1 MAEKI
6 VILGNGFDL
15 RHFLP
20 TKYNHLITILR
31 EIENY
36 NFSDSDLSF
45 SGLFD
50 RSFKEKDE
58 VFYNGI
64 LNCYDVQNIKFNS
77 EKLKSIQDRL
87 EMNNWFQYL
96 KTVEDSKIETWIDF
110 ETEINRV
117 LLLINNFFLSY
128 EKLDKDYQFVH
139 YSNYNTEQSYYF
151 IQNHLYRRTFNNKL
165 QYNILLNFY
174 LLFSEERITTLNEDF
189 VLIIGNEI
197 QYFKEK
203 ERNF

>member
-36 NFSDSDLSF
+36 DFSDSEVSF
-45 SGLFD
+45 SDLFNG
-50 RSFKEKDE
+50 SFKEKDE
-58 VFYNGI
+58 FFFFFF
-64 LNCYDVQNIKFNS
+64 LNYYDVQNIKFNS

-117 LLLINNFFLSY
+117 LLLINNFF
-128 EKLDKDYQFVH
+128 
-139 YSNYNTEQSYYF
+139 
-151 IQNHLYRRTFNNKL
+151 
-165 QYNILLNFY
+165 
-174 LLFSEERITTLNEDF
+174 
-189 VLIIGNEI
+189 
-197 QYFKEK
+197 
-203 ERNF
+203 

>member
-36 NFSDSDLSF
+36 DFSDSEVSF
-45 SGLFD
+45 SDLFNG
-50 RSFKEKDE
+50 SFKEKDE
-58 VFYNGI
+58 FFFFFF
-64 LNCYDVQNIKFNS
+64 LNYYDVQNIKFNS

-87 EMNNWFQYL
+87 EMNNRFQYL

-117 LLLINNFFLSY
+117 LLLINNFF
-128 EKLDKDYQFVH
+128 
-139 YSNYNTEQSYYF
+139 
-151 IQNHLYRRTFNNKL
+151 
-165 QYNILLNFY
+165 
-174 LLFSEERITTLNEDF
+174 
-189 VLIIGNEI
+189 
-197 QYFKEK
+197 
-203 ERNF
+203 